1 MNGNLLYILSSLI
14 PVGITLLFAI
24 VVRFLH
30 LYPYMFVPLAKTVLI
45 VSVANTAYRIIYAML
60 TTEVDSWKRIK
71 NRYSLQVALST
82 TVGFSTSLVASF
94 YDKHKLFTLAENVF
108 VATFGSWV
116 VGNLIWLSDALLL
129 GENLALSASDFIPKF
144 HV

>member
-1 MNGNLLYILSSLI
+1 MNGNLLYVLSSLI
-14 PVGITLLFAI
+14 PVGITVLFTLVVQLL
-24 VVRFLH
+24 R
-30 LYPYMFVPLAKTVLI
+30 LYPYVFVPLAKIVVI

-60 TTEVDSWKRIK
+60 TTEVESWKTIK

-82 TVGFSTSLVASF
+82 TVGFATSLVASF

-129 GENLALSASDFIPKF
+129 GESLSLSASDFIPKF
-144 HV
+144 HI